1 MTTTTIA
8 RPRGLRRVAQFL
20 REVKRELRL
29 VNWPTSQQVA
39 TYTAVVLVFVTVLAI
54 IVSGMDLGFTKLVL
68 LVFG

>member
-1 MTTTTIA
+1 MTSTASA
-8 RPRGLRRVAQFL
+8 RPRGLRRVTQFL

-39 TYTAVVLVFVTVLAI
+39 TYTTVVLVFVTVLAT